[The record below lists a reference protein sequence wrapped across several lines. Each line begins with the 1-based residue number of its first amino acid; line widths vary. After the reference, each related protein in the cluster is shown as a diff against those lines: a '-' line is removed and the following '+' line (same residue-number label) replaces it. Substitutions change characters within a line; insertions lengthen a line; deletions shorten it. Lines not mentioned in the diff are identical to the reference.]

1 MNCYYKYVLFYILIV
16 VIDSLVV
23 AIISYSYLDRL
34 SLQLVRQQELSQRAL
49 SSAIDHTHK
58 IEEASQQQQGLEE
71 ELKVLV
77 QKTKRIK
84 ELVYSTCNISYSF
97 IHDLIYN
104 GRRLL
109 VYS

>member
-1 MNCYYKYVLFYILIV
+1 MLWT
-16 VIDSLVV
+16 
-23 AIISYSYLDRL
+23 IISYSYLDRL

-58 IEEASQQQQGLEE
+58 IEEASQQQQGFEE

-84 ELVYSTCNISYSF
+84 ELVYSTFNINTFSVS
-97 IHDLIYN
+97 
-104 GRRLL
+104 
-109 VYS
+109 